1 MITPNFWVSLTQH
14 HSGHFNG
21 FDGRDLKMFQNS
33 NNALLKCRLSDP
45 VLTSVIAD
53 IAGSRPQDKVRGGEG
68 GGGVGVG
75 AVHPDP

>member
-1 MITPNFWVSLTQH
+1 
-14 HSGHFNG
+14 
-21 FDGRDLKMFQNS
+21 MFQNS

-53 IAGSRPQDKVRGGEG
+53 SVGPRLQDKVRGG

-75 AVHPDP
+75 AGHPDP